1 MIRQYGAQR
10 FLGGSNPRRIGVIP
24 VGAVF
29 YLQDDWWWRDRFRGK
44 PICREPWIVTAFFNG
59 TMGASRRNRDTG
71 HWEST
76 YISGRSDMALVRS
89 LRDGRLQRVAVRTLI
104 LHDDE
109 GLAMDDRSTIRRKPG
124 RVSLRAYIHSV
135 MAPSRV
141 EQSACSTPTTAP
153 RSCLAT

>member
-1 MIRQYGAQR
+1 MIRQYKAQR
-10 FLGGSNPRRIGVIP
+10 FKGGQNPLRIGVIS

-29 YLQDDWWWRDRFRGK
+29 YLQDDWWWRERYRGK
-44 PICREPWIVTAFFNG
+44 PICREPWIVTAFLNG
-59 TMGASRRNRDTG
+59 TMGASRRNRETG

-76 YISGRSDMALVRS
+76 YISGRSDTALVRS

-109 GLAMDDRSTIRRKPG
+109 GLAMEDRSTIRRKKG
-124 RVSLRAYIHSV
+124 RVSLRDYVRVV

-141 EQSACSTPTTAP
+141 EQSVCSTSTTA
-153 RSCLAT
+153 RQSSLAA

>member
-1 MIRQYGAQR
+1 M
-10 FLGGSNPRRIGVIP
+10 GGHNPLRIGVIP
-24 VGAVF
+24 VGAIF
-29 YLQDDWWWRDRFRGK
+29 YLQDDHWWRDRYRGR

-59 TMGASRRNRDTG
+59 TMGASRRNRETG

-76 YISGRSDMALVRS
+76 YIAGRSDMALVRS

-109 GLAMDDRSTIRRKPG
+109 GLSMDDCRGLDRSTFPRKRG
-124 RVSLRAYIHSV
+124 RVSLRTYVHAI

-141 EQSACSTPTTAP
+141 EREACPT
-153 RSCLAT
+153 

>member
-1 MIRQYGAQR
+1 LSRH
-10 FLGGSNPRRIGVIP
+10 
-24 VGAVF
+24 
-29 YLQDDWWWRDRFRGK
+29 
-44 PICREPWIVTAFFNG
+44 FFNG

-109 GLAMDDRSTIRRKPG
+109 GLAMDDRSTVRRKKG
-124 RVSLRAYIHSV
+124 RISLRAYLRAV

-141 EQSACSTPTTAP
+141 EQPACSTPTTAP
-153 RSCLAT
+153 RSCLAA